1 MFKAGFGLILAASLA
16 ACATTPP
23 PVKASSDAS
32 HGEARTEAKAEPKPL
47 PTGLDPA
54 ANPDP
59 YPSTYR
65 PAPSPTVAIV
75 NADILNSVGDEIPRG
90 TVVMSGGKIVAV
102 GAEVAP
108 PAGAQVIDAHGRTV
122 TPGLIDPHSHLG
134 VYPSPEVEAM
144 SDGNEATD
152 PNTAQVWAEHSIWP
166 QDPGFAHA
174 LAGGVTSLQ
183 ILPGSANLFGG
194 RSAIVKNVVS
204 DTAQGMKFPG
214 APYGLKMACGENPK
228 RVYGSKGRAPS
239 TNMGNVAGYR
249 AAWIRA
255 RDYKRRWDDYRAKVA
270 RGEKADAPVRDL
282 QLDTL
287 VGVLDGQIRI
297 QNHCY
302 RADEM
307 AQMIDIS
314 HEFGF
319 HIAAFHHASE
329 SYKIGELLRREGICS
344 VTWTEWFGFKME
356 SFDGI
361 EENAPIL
368 QRKGACVTL
377 SSDDANLVQHLNVEA
392 ALAMAAG
399 NRAGLAITRP
409 EAIAWIT
416 LNPARVLGVDG
427 KTGSLTPGKMA
438 DVVLWSADPFSV
450 YALTEQVYVD
460 GAVVFD
466 RHDPTRQPLSDFE
479 LGQAGPA
486 HPGARP

>member
-1 MFKAGFGLILAASLA
+1 MLGLCLAASLG
-16 ACATTPP
+16 ACETFINTA
-23 PVKASSDAS
+23 PVKATAGPAHTDAKP
-32 HGEARTEAKAEPKPL
+32 EARPL
-47 PTGLDPA
+47 PMGLDPA

-59 YPSTYR
+59 FPSTYR
-65 PAPSPTVAIV
+65 PAPSPVVAII
-75 NADILNSVGDEIPRG
+75 NADILNSAGPEIQRG
-90 TVVMSGGKIVAV
+90 TVVMGGGKILAV
-102 GAEVAP
+102 GADAAV

-194 RSAIVKNVVS
+194 RSAIIKNVVS

-228 RVYGSKGRAPS
+228 RVYGGKGRAPS

-255 RDYKRRWDDYRAKVA
+255 RDYKRRWDDYRTKFAK
-270 RGEKADAPVRDL
+270 GEKVDAPVRDL

-377 SSDDANLVQHLNVEA
+377 SSDDANLIQHLNVEA

-416 LNPARVLGVDG
+416 LNPAIAVAID
-427 KTGSLTPGKMA
+427 KQTGSLEPGKMA
-438 DVVLWSADPFSV
+438 DVVIWSGDPFSV
-450 YALTEQVYVD
+450 YTSADQVFID
-460 GAVVFD
+460 GNLAFD
-466 RHDPTRQPLSDFE
+466 AHDPAHQPKSDFM
-479 LGQAGPA
+479 LGQPA
-486 HPGARP
+486 AEAAIGGAR

>member
-1 MFKAGFGLILAASLA
+1 MRVPGAAAFIA
-16 ACATTPP
+16 AMAFVALGGSSAIAAKSTPDP
-23 PVKASSDAS
+23 APAK
-32 HGEARTEAKAEPKPL
+32 TEAAKPL
-47 PTGLDPA
+47 PPGLDPE

-65 PAPSPTVAIV
+65 PTPSPMVAII
-75 NADILNSVGDEIPRG
+75 NADILDAGAPEIPRG
-90 TVVMSGGKIVAV
+90 TLLMADGKIVAV
-102 GAEVAP
+102 GPAVAVP
-108 PAGAQVIDAHGRTV
+108 EGAKVIDAKGRTV

-134 VYPSPEVEAM
+134 VYPSPQVEAM

-166 QDPGFAHA
+166 QDPGFQHA

-194 RSAIVKNVVS
+194 RSAIIKNVWS

-255 RDYKRRWDDYRAKVA
+255 RDYKRKWDDYRAKVT
-270 RGEKADAPVRDL
+270 RGEKADPPLRDL

-287 VGVLDGQIRI
+287 VGVLEGKIRI

-319 HIAAFHHASE
+319 HITAFHHATE
-329 SYKIGELLRREGICS
+329 SYKIAALLKREGICS
-344 VTWTEWFGFKME
+344 VTWAEWFGFKME
-356 SFDGI
+356 SFDAI
-361 EENAPIL
+361 EENDAIL
-368 QRKGACVTL
+368 QRAGACVTL
-377 SSDDANLVQHLNVEA
+377 SSDDENLIQHLNVEA

-409 EAIAWIT
+409 EAMAWIS
-416 LNPARVLGVDG
+416 LNPAKVLAIED

-438 DVVLWSADPFSV
+438 DVVIWSGDPFSV
-450 YALTEQVYVD
+450 YSVADQVYID
-460 GAVVFD
+460 GNLAWDV
-466 RHDPTRQPLSDFE
+466 RDPVYPPKSDFM
-479 LGQAGPA
+479 LGQPAAIAIAG
-486 HPGARP
+486 GAS